1 MNRCKIILSTILLVS
16 VFSCQQKTKNGSDK
30 ETDHSLL
37 EKVDST
43 LQITAKQY
51 SYLSEQV
58 KLGEY
63 PRTFENDT
71 LVTSNSGWWCS
82 GFYPGTLLYLDEV
95 LGAPKLKK
103 EAISFLDDL
112 KREQTNTDTHDL
124 GFMMYC
130 SFGNANRL
138 EANKDYQTILMNSAK
153 SLSTRYHDKVKAIRS
168 WNSEPW
174 NDAGEGDL
182 VVIIDNMMNLELLFW
197 ATEHSN
203 DSTYYD
209 IAINHAETTLKNHF
223 RDDNSSYH
231 QLIYDEE
238 TGNVKAKITRQG
250 FADASAWAR
259 GQAWGLYGYTVM
271 YRVTKDKK
279 YLNQAKHIADF
290 ILTHPN
296 LPEDKIPYWDFNAP
310 NIPNAYRDSSAAAI
324 IASALIELSGY
335 VEDEKAE
342 VYKGNAKSM
351 LESLL
356 SPEYFADYKEN
367 GGFLLKHGVG
377 HKPANSE
384 VDVPLSYG
392 DYYLVEAMLRYK
404 KLKESIN

>member
-1 MNRCKIILSTILLVS
+1 MKKYKIILSCLFLISFL
-16 VFSCQQKTKNGSDK
+16 SCQQKTKNNATK
-30 ETDHSLL
+30 NTENNLL
-37 EKVDST
+37 KTIDNSFKV
-43 LQITAKQY
+43 AVNQY

-58 KLGEY
+58 KSGEY
-63 PRTFENDT
+63 PRSFENDS
-71 LVTSNSGWWCS
+71 LITSGSGWWCS
-82 GFYPGTLLYLDEV
+82 GFYPGTLLYLDEAV
-95 LGAPKLKK
+95 GAPALKT
-103 EAISFLDDL
+103 EAISFLEDL

-124 GFMMYC
+124 GFMMFC

-138 EANKDYQTILMNSAK
+138 EPNKNYETILMNSAK

-209 IAINHAETTLKNHF
+209 IAINHANTTLKNHF
-223 RDDNSSYH
+223 REDNSSYH

-250 FADASAWAR
+250 YADSSAWAR
-259 GQAWGLYGYTVM
+259 GQAWGLYGFTVM
-271 YRVTKDKK
+271 YRVTKDEK
-279 YLNQAKHIADF
+279 YLNQAKRIADF
-290 ILTHPN
+290 ILKHPN
-296 LPEDKIPYWDFNAP
+296 LPEDKVPYWDFNAP
-310 NIPNAYRDSSAAAI
+310 KIPNANRDSSAAAI
-324 IASALIELSGY
+324 IASALLELSGY
-335 VEDEKAE
+335 VQEEKAG
-342 VYKGNAKSM
+342 VYNKNAEEM
-351 LESLL
+351 LTSLL
-356 SPEYFADYKEN
+356 SSKYFAAHKEN

-377 HKPANSE
+377 HSPANSE

-392 DYYLVEAMLRYK
+392 DYYLIEAMKRYQNIK
-404 KLKESIN
+404 